1 MMMLRVWTMCTCYV
15 LCAYFLTII
24 YLRALEAVEV
34 QSYGTMGVRLNV
46 YDEQLRT
53 WGFVFGVWGLGF

>member
-1 MMMLRVWTMCTCYV
+1 MCTCYV